1 MVIYVAP
8 GSVIMR
14 EVMGVR
20 VASVNTAIL
29 VRIMGVRR

>member
-8 GSVIMR
+8 GSVIVR

-29 VRIMGVRR
+29 IVVSMNH

>member
-1 MVIYVAP
+1 VVIYVAP
-8 GSVIMR
+8 GSVIVR

-29 VRIMGVRR
+29 IVVSMNH